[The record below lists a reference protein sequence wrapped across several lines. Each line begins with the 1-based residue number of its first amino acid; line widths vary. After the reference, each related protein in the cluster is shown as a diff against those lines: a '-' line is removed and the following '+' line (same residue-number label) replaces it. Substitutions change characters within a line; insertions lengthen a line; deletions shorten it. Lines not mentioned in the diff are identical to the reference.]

1 MRNNCL
7 RHCQIHQTEKKGC
20 VIDMKYKTKVISL
33 SAAIVILAATY
44 FMGGLFTAQKAVEKK
59 AMEPMFDQSL
69 KETLTT
75 VKVSTSDGTLT
86 LDKGSSMDEWF
97 VRIDEN
103 VAYPASNVR
112 INSLLSSVF
121 DVTKFKLMG
130 RGEKYWSEFE
140 LEENRADTVE
150 VIKDGQSLFT
160 LYVGK
165 EGPGGKGDYVRSS
178 LSDEIYLTD
187 ATMQRHFGQD
197 PRYWFNMRLFP
208 EAYTGDDIF
217 GITFI
222 DMNSQERISIK
233 REEQGKLGKW
243 VNLVQGGPAPEGKV
257 GDAIADRLAMLEAV
271 NFVSGAAVTPNVIME
286 IDTGKLGHL
295 TIDCQKIIDEGQYVY
310 LLQKRG
316 TSYMYLIQEDKLK
329 VLFQPQGLF
338 PEQK

>member
-1 MRNNCL
+1 
-7 RHCQIHQTEKKGC
+7 
-20 VIDMKYKTKVISL
+20 MKYKTKVISL

-233 REEQGKLGKW
+233 REEQGKLGQW

-338 PEQK
+338 PEQQ

>member
-1 MRNNCL
+1 
-7 RHCQIHQTEKKGC
+7 

-338 PEQK
+338 PEQQ

>member
-1 MRNNCL
+1 
-7 RHCQIHQTEKKGC
+7 
-20 VIDMKYKTKVISL
+20 MKYKTKVISL

>member
-1 MRNNCL
+1 
-7 RHCQIHQTEKKGC
+7 
-20 VIDMKYKTKVISL
+20 MKYKTKVISL

-44 FMGGLFTAQKAVEKK
+44 FMVGLFTAQKAVEKK

-97 VRIDEN
+97 VHIDEN

-338 PEQK
+338 PEQQ

>member
-1 MRNNCL
+1 
-7 RHCQIHQTEKKGC
+7 
-20 VIDMKYKTKVISL
+20 MKYKTKVISL

-338 PEQK
+338 PEQQ